1 MENVASDILYSSIS
15 VSFLPSRIEAVS
27 KGGQILISKESIKDI
42 EKKVAVREE
51 MTVTV
56 KGISKEVTVCEV
68 MWIKQSILL
77 MNVEA
82 LSASQSV

>member
-1 MENVASDILYSSIS
+1 MGNTVNLA
-15 VSFLPSRIEAVS
+15 SRIEAVS

-51 MTVTV
+51 ITVTV

-68 MWIKQSILL
+68 MGI
-77 MNVEA
+77 E
-82 LSASQSV
+82 

>member
-1 MENVASDILYSSIS
+1 MGIGINKGEVFIGNIGSNRMMRYNVMGNTVNLA
-15 VSFLPSRIEAVS
+15 SRIEDVS

-51 MTVTV
+51 ITVTV

-68 MWIKQSILL
+68 MG
-77 MNVEA
+77 VE
-82 LSASQSV
+82 